1 MGVTSWQSSN
11 RLLQAVYSAV
21 SGQQLHTWSE
31 FFQYL
36 CCSIFNLSHFA
47 SVQEKHILKKAEF
60 MSDIALQIGCDIS
73 CVDWRCG
80 WRFCCFKLHSYLFSS
95 KDQKEEEEEKIEKK
109 SQYI

>member
-1 MGVTSWQSSN
+1 M
-11 RLLQAVYSAV
+11 
-21 SGQQLHTWSE
+21 
-31 FFQYL
+31 
-36 CCSIFNLSHFA
+36 
-47 SVQEKHILKKAEF
+47 QEKHILKKAEF

-73 CVDWRCG
+73 CADWRCG